1 MYTHTELV
9 TQLSDLCTMAGLSY
23 DLTPPVQVSP
33 GVFTFYATQL
43 HDSCRKRGECREQ
56 LYYAMH
62 KEGKLVLV

>member
-1 MYTHTELV
+1 MISSTELV
-9 TQLSDLCTMAGLSY
+9 TQLSDLCVMAGLCY

-56 LYYAMH
+56 MFYAMY
-62 KEGKLVLV
+62 KEGRLVLV